1 MVTHATEPRAQ
12 CAQLV
17 GFASAP
23 STLRAHHSFER
34 EGVVCLNQQLLVHYY
49 IRGKEFILPRP
60 SSTGCHIFNMKSVG
74 LLVVSAAYVY
84 MRVAVHPTITSQK
97 NSRHEKI
104 KCNLHISKSPYFLQ
118 NNKDNSGRGEVVL
131 HGSMKTCSGCHTFTA
146 ELCSR

>member
-1 MVTHATEPRAQ
+1 VPQSATARALLYPRERIY
-12 CAQLV
+12 
-17 GFASAP
+17 P
-23 STLRAHHSFER
+23 SE
-34 EGVVCLNQQLLVHYY
+34 V
-49 IRGKEFILPRP
+49 
-60 SSTGCHIFNMKSVG
+60 IFNGLPYFQHEKCRS
-74 LLVVSAAYVY
+74 LLVVPAAYVY

-146 ELCSR
+146 ELCRHVAGSVGLPR